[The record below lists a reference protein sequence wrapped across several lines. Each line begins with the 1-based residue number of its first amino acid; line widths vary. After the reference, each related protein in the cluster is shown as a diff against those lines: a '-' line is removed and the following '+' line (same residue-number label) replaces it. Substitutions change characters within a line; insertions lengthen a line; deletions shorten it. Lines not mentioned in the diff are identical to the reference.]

1 MLPPIYVLCGD
12 LTAGTSTLDPTRT
25 AKFQQAVNDP
35 NITGFLAPAPWND
48 TGFDLFTQVVA
59 MSTKPFHVRLP
70 TMPLPDGVPAFALN
84 GMACG
89 KIWDPAYLPLWQSY
103 VGNLLAL
110 IQTEGL
116 VDAFDGMR
124 FSPVT
129 PYDFDDEYGLE
140 AATPS
145 GGRNDA
151 VFAAAGYT
159 PSAYIAA
166 AGQAAAFINS
176 QPIMAGKLLST
187 ALFTPGDQP
196 RVNDAGQVVPG
207 GDAGAVP
214 DAVLEA
220 VNQAAFICQ
229 KAAAYT
235 TFVDSLPSF
244 WANAGETLGNL
255 IIQMHGTAHGTTQ
268 DQSGTGFAPANAST
282 FASAFAN
289 AVALNPLRIELH
301 TDQVA
306 YLAQAIAALPPT

>member
-12 LTAGTSTLDPTRT
+12 LTAGHAAIDPPRA
-25 AKFQQAVNDP
+25 AKFQAAVNDP

-48 TGFDLFTQVVA
+48 EAFGLFTQVVG

-70 TMPLPDGVPAFALN
+70 TMPLPDGVPSLTLN

-89 KIWDPAYLPLWQSY
+89 KIWDAAYLPLWQSY
-103 VGNLLAL
+103 VANLFAL
-110 IQTEGL
+110 IQDEGL
-116 VDAFDGMR
+116 AGSFDGIR

-140 AATPS
+140 AASPG

-151 VFAAAGYT
+151 AFAAAGYT
-159 PSAYIAA
+159 PAGYIAA
-166 AGQAAAFINS
+166 AQSAAAFINA
-176 QPIMAGKLLST
+176 QPLMAGKLLST

-207 GDAGAVP
+207 GSDYAVP
-214 DAVLEA
+214 NGVLA
-220 VNQAAFICQ
+220 AINQSAFICQ

-235 TFVDSLPSF
+235 TFVGDLPVF
-244 WANAGETLGNL
+244 WADAGETLGNL
-255 IIQMHGTAHGTTQ
+255 IIQMHGTGDGFTPEQFGT
-268 DQSGTGFAPANAST
+268 
-282 FASAFAN
+282 AFA
-289 AVALNPLRIELH
+289 AAIAINPMRIEVH

-306 YLAQAIAALPPT
+306 SLAEAIAALPPS